1 MGQLLNIKSEV
12 VHEWTQEEFDA
23 WREANYDEESGLTEG
38 CELMF
43 WDPTWENLDVLV
55 EDFGIDNETMRVWK
69 A

>member
-1 MGQLLNIKSEV
+1 
-12 VHEWTQEEFDA
+12 
-23 WREANYDEESGLTEG
+23 
-38 CELMF
+38 MF